1 MGVMKKLAIQIAEA
15 NISSLYRDADA
26 EMLFIKAMDA
36 EQQQRVMHEEQLL
49 ENKIDEDRQENK

>member
-1 MGVMKKLAIQIAEA
+1 MKKLAIQIAEA

-36 EQQQRVMHEEQLL
+36 EQQQRVMHEQQLL
-49 ENKIDEDRQENK
+49 ENQIENDKEENK

>member
-1 MGVMKKLAIQIAEA
+1 MGVMKKLAIKIAEA

-26 EMLFIKAMDA
+26 EMLFIKAMDT

-49 ENKIDEDRQENK
+49 ENQIENDKEENK

>member
-26 EMLFIKAMDA
+26 EMLFIKAMDT

-49 ENKIDEDRQENK
+49 EKQIDDDKKDNR

>member
-1 MGVMKKLAIQIAEA
+1 MKKLAIEIAEA
-15 NISSLYRDADA
+15 NIASLYRDADA

-49 ENKIDEDRQENK
+49 EEQIEKDKNENR

>member
-36 EQQQRVMHEEQLL
+36 EQQQRVMHEQQLL
-49 ENKIDEDRQENK
+49 ENQIENDKEENK